1 MGYLAD
7 KRKQTQTDAAQDAAI
22 ENILTQGAG
31 APSKA
36 PTAKNLLY
44 FNTTSSKL
52 YVSTGTTAS
61 SDWTEVKAADP
72 A

>member
-22 ENILTQGAG
+22 ENILTQGSS

-61 SDWTEVKAADP
+61 TDWKEVKAVDP